1 MSRLHATD
9 PPGQAW
15 AISYL
20 CLVSMQLTHRA
31 KLGPWAVYV
40 SSPCNW
46 PTGPSLGHELFMSR
60 LHATDPPGQAWA
72 ISYLCLVSSSGQ
84 TDNQI
89 IIIITICKAPTLRLK
104 SLKKHS
110 ITHIMFIE
118 METLSAIKMYIR
130 KKKKLTHNVDKSLKA
145 LNASQSNTK
154 ELNGIRTWGPP
165 APSLGVTIEP
175 CRLRCEVLVFKVAAA
190 DSNFDHGYARRL
202 HENLRCP
209 RNRSPKNNKQL
220 QQLQPR
226 QTSSFITS
234 AL

>member
-1 MSRLHATD
+1 MIIMSSCCRAHFRSLSTALLPATDPAGQAWSMSYLCLVYCKWSTGPSLVHELLMSRLHAID

-15 AISYL
+15 
-20 CLVSMQLTHRA
+20 SM
-31 KLGPWAVYV
+31 
-40 SSPCNW
+40 
-46 PTGPSLGHELFMSR
+46 
-60 LHATDPPGQAWA
+60 
-72 ISYLCLVSSSGQ
+72 SYLCLVSSSGQ

-89 IIIITICKAPTLRLK
+89 IIITIYKAPTLRLK
-104 SLKKHS
+104 ALKRHS

-118 METLSAIKMYIR
+118 MEMLSAIKTYIR
-130 KKKKLTHNVDKSLKA
+130 KKKKLIHNVDKSLRA

-165 APSLGVTIEP
+165 APSLGLTIGP
-175 CRLRCEVLVFKVAAA
+175 CRLRIEVLMFKVAAA
-190 DSNFDHGYARRL
+190 DSNFDHGYWRL
-202 HENLRCP
+202 HENLRGP